1 MTKKLFLALAAVV
14 LLSLGAPIAKA
25 DDCTVAGNLVT
36 NCGFETGTFAGW
48 TQSGN
53 LTFTSVVASAAHSGN
68 FGASFGPVTT
78 LGFITQNLVTVPGQA
93 YNLSFWLR
101 ADAGT
106 PNQFTASFGGV
117 TLLTLT
123 NSPSIPYTQF
133 TFNGL
138 VATGA
143 STALQFG
150 FRHDPAFWQFDDVVV
165 TPAGAAVPEPAT
177 LLLLGTGLAGVAAK
191 FRRKLRR

>member
-14 LLSLGAPIAKA
+14 VLSLGAPIAKA
-25 DDCTVAGNLVT
+25 DDCTVAGNIVT
-36 NCGFETGTFAGW
+36 NCGFETGSFAGW
-48 TQSGN
+48 TNSGN
-53 LTFTSVVASAAHSGN
+53 TGFTSVVASAAHSGA
-68 FGASFGPVTT
+68 FGASFGPVGS
-78 LGFITQNLVTVPGQA
+78 LGFITQNLVTVPGQT

-106 PNQFTASFGGV
+106 PNQFTASFNGV

-138 VATGA
+138 LATGA

-165 TPAGAAVPEPAT
+165 RPAGQVIPEPAT
-177 LLLLGTGLAGVAAK
+177 LLLLGTGLLGVAAK
-191 FRRKLRR
+191 YRRKLRR